1 MKRTYTEGIKEAV
14 TFFTGMEIEKTPAY
28 GMQTLFV
35 VGVHD
40 PYTILHIA
48 DDTQSHNDESKR
60 IKHIYFGANQ
70 SFKTNGVNDAEN
82 WRYWEDMIYVCL
94 ERDYWCTLD
103 LDVSEVEGL
112 LESGLVEKRQFIPQI
127 SVKLPYLQQL
137 GYNATIKLDDKDFAA
152 TNHGVWCHNL
162 HDLLDR
168 NKFTSWDQ
176 YGKDEIIK

>member
-1 MKRTYTEGIKEAV
+1 MKRDYTDGVANNI
-14 TFFTGMEIEKTPAY
+14 TFFTGIEIEKTPAY
-28 GMQTLFV
+28 GMKTLFV

-40 PYTILHIA
+40 DQIITTMA
-48 DDTQSHNDESKR
+48 QNNDCT
-60 IKHIYFGANQ
+60 HIYFGANQ
-70 SFKTNGVNDAEN
+70 SFKTDGVNDAQN
-82 WRYWEDMIYVCL
+82 WRMWEDMIYVCL
-94 ERDYWCTLD
+94 EQGYWCTLD

-112 LESGLVEKRQFIPQI
+112 LESGLVEKQQFIPQI

-137 GYNATIKLDDKDFAA
+137 GYNATIKIDDKDFKA
-152 TNHGVWCHNL
+152 TNPGVWCHNL

>member
-1 MKRTYTEGIKEAV
+1 MKRNYESGVADSI
-14 TFFTGMEIEKTPAY
+14 TFFTGIEIEKTPAY
-28 GMQTLFV
+28 GMKTLFV

-40 PYTILHIA
+40 DQIITTMA
-48 DDTQSHNDESKR
+48 KNNNCT
-60 IKHIYFGANQ
+60 HIYFGANQ
-70 SFKTNGVNDAEN
+70 SFKTDGVNDAQN
-82 WRYWEDMIYVCL
+82 WRMWEDMIYVCL
-94 ERDYWCTLD
+94 EEGYWCTLD

-112 LESGLVEKRQFIPQI
+112 LESGLVEKCQFIPQI

-137 GYNATIKLDDKDFAA
+137 GYNATIKIDDKDFKA
-152 TNHGVWCHNL
+152 TNPGVWCHNL

>member
-1 MKRTYTEGIKEAV
+1 MKRDYKQGVAEEIIFFEGE
-14 TFFTGMEIEKTPAY
+14 EIERTPAY
-28 GMQTLFV
+28 GMRTLFV

-40 PYTILHIA
+40 DQVIINLA
-48 DDTQSHNDESKR
+48 QNNNC
-60 IKHIYFGANQ
+60 KHIYFGANQ
-70 SFKTNGVNDAEN
+70 SFPKLAVNDAEP
-82 WRYWEDMIYVCL
+82 WRLWEDMIYVCL
-94 ERDYWCTLD
+94 DADDEFWCTLD
-103 LDVSEVEGL
+103 LDVAQVEGL

-137 GYNATIKLDDKDFAA
+137 GYNATIKIDDKDFKA
-152 TNHGVWCHNL
+152 TNPGVWCHNL